1 MTVIVNDKTKDI
13 LFQKSDYFSLKK
25 QNDLIFLLHK
35 LNCIVMSEI
44 GNHGYMQ
51 SNVNCFSRYLE
62 DENYQFIHY
71 YNKLFLFQVLLQM
84 QIIQSQPLKGGIWL
98 ESWIFKILNVNV
110 MSPHLYDSIYILFF
124 WWNNVECVISYSY
137 SRTRIPFIISEINIW
152 KMIHCFFWK
161 RYPKFSTRYKKDFIK
176 KSIFKK

>member
-1 MTVIVNDKTKDI
+1 MRWYSQPPTAGVAFRVEGSEIFI

-84 QIIQSQPLKGGIWL
+84 QIIQSQPLNGGI
-98 ESWIFKILNVNV
+98 
-110 MSPHLYDSIYILFF
+110 
-124 WWNNVECVISYSY
+124 
-137 SRTRIPFIISEINIW
+137 
-152 KMIHCFFWK
+152 
-161 RYPKFSTRYKKDFIK
+161 
-176 KSIFKK
+176 